1 MKLKD
6 VAIIGAGPCGIAAAI
21 YLKRAGFDIEIFEE
35 NRIGGLLHNANL
47 VENYPGFWEGIRG
60 PDLVSL
66 FERQLSRLEI
76 EVQILKVLELR
87 TDSNG
92 FVIKTNEKEI
102 SSHIVIIASGS
113 QPRDIELSGQSEL
126 LGKKLFY
133 EIKDIPTL
141 QREDTF
147 VIIGSGDAAFDYALN
162 LANRTKRVDILMRS
176 VHPKCLSLLK
186 DRVDLMDNIF
196 IHPNTNSN
204 SVMEHDGE
212 LRFQCKHDGEDETFS
227 STYGLL
233 ACGRDPNL
241 KFLSEEMKNRL
252 EFQGEGESN
261 IPGLF
266 IGGDV
271 TSGHFRQVGIAVG
284 DGILCAMKAQDHLTK
299 ERRK

>member
-1 MKLKD
+1 MKD

-21 YLKRAGFDIEIFEE
+21 YLKRAGFDIIIFEG

-47 VENYPGFWEGIRG
+47 VENYPGFWEGISG

-66 FERQLSRLEI
+66 FEKQLSRLKI
-76 EVQILKVLELR
+76 KVEKQQVTELGIATNGFLIR
-87 TDSNG
+87 TD
-92 FVIKTNEKEI
+92 INEVL
-102 SSHIVIIASGS
+102 SHIVIIASGS
-113 QPRDIELSGQSEL
+113 EPKNIELSGQSPL

-162 LANRTKRVDILMRS
+162 LSNRVKRVDILMRS

-196 IHPNTNSN
+196 IHPDTYSN
-204 SVMEHDGE
+204 SVKEHEGELRFRCEHDGE
-212 LRFQCKHDGEDETFS
+212 AMTFS

-241 KFLSEEMKNRL
+241 KFLSKEMKNRL
-252 EFQGEGESN
+252 EFKGEGETN

-284 DGILCAMKAQDHLTK
+284 DGILCAMKAQDHLSEEK
-299 ERRK
+299 KK